1 MAWYGQTFWLE
12 RWEGS
17 WGDAPVL
24 CAAIYSPVQRNLAL
38 WLSVKRRR
46 LFREHWLNHR
56 EAGCPSDHFGKASAP
71 RLNDIVSAEWPDGL
85 KLDSTHARTLP
96 TTALSTARPLK
107 GTVQML
113 KLIFQPSLDWHPY
126 LAANACHPL
135 PGLGAWAKMVCGC
148 AEATRVCPQSQRA
161 GKDSLDQWCVWT
173 LVQAGR
179 LFASRKVAASSFC
192 SSIC

>member
-1 MAWYGQTFWLE
+1 MAWYGQTFWPE

-46 LFREHWLNHR
+46 LFRKHWLNHR

-71 RLNDIVSAEWPDGL
+71 RLNDIVSVEWPDGL
-85 KLDSTHARTLP
+85 KLDSTCAPTLP
-96 TTALSTARPLK
+96 TTALSTTRPLG

-113 KLIFQPSLDWHPY
+113 KLTFQPSLGWHPF

-135 PGLGAWAKMVCGC
+135 PGPGC
-148 AEATRVCPQSQRA
+148 LSGDSLWMCRAARVCPRSQRD

-179 LFASRKVAASSFC
+179 PFASRKVAASWFC
-192 SSIC
+192 ASIC